1 MKSLQQII
9 NNINYHSLFKEVKI
23 GLEKESQRVT
33 LDGTLATTDH
43 PSVFGCR
50 NFHPSI
56 QTDFSETQVEIITPV
71 ANSGKEVLEELA
83 AIHEVVLR
91 SMPADEML
99 WPMSMPPKLPE
110 EDHDIKIAKLAN
122 PKDVAYREQLAATYG
137 KRKQMV
143 SGIHYNFEFS
153 VEFLEKLFEEQTEY
167 TLLKEFKTAVYLK
180 VARNY
185 LRYRWLVT
193 YLIGAAPLPE
203 EGYFTGCKKGMPEV
217 PVRSIRN
224 SRYGYTNDDSVF
236 VSYRSIEDY
245 VTSIEGLVNS
255 GKISEEKEFYSAV
268 RLRGGKTAADL
279 AAKGVKYIEVR
290 NIDNNPYAPYG
301 ITEEQIDV
309 LHLFLMYML
318 WMDEPN
324 EDADDMLKIGE
335 KLNDAV
341 ALEHPLTQT
350 SLSEEGEALLAGM
363 ADMVNQIGAPAKLV
377 DLVACCQRLVSEPEK
392 TLAGRMITEV
402 NQGIS
407 QHDLAVSL
415 GREYYEQAH
424 ARPYQLAGY
433 TDMELSTQLLMF
445 DAIQKGVAVEVLDRQ
460 DQFLKLTYRGQ
471 IEYVKKANMTSRDN
485 YVVPL
490 MMENKTVTKKVLAK
504 AGFNVPQGKEFDSK
518 EEALSAYGYFMG
530 KGIVVKPKSTN
541 YGLGISIFKE
551 GASQAAYEEAVRIA
565 FSEDRSILVEE
576 FISGTEYR
584 FFVIDGKVK
593 AIMLRVPANV
603 CGDGVHSIAE
613 LVAIKNQD
621 PLRGTNHRAPL
632 QLIELGD
639 IEKLMLQE
647 QGVTPETILAED
659 QVVYLRENSNVST
672 GGDSIDMTDEM
683 SECYKEIAAQ
693 AVEAMGAKISG
704 IDLIIPDYQKV
715 TTSASQDYGIIE
727 ANFNPAMHMHVYP
740 FAGKGRRLT
749 QDVLRLLYPAIS
761 FDA

>member
-1 MKSLQQII
+1 MKSLQNII
-9 NNINYHSLFKEVKI
+9 SKISYHSLFKEVKI

-43 PSVFGCR
+43 PKIFGCR

-56 QTDFSETQVEIITPV
+56 QTDFSETQVEIITAV

-91 SMPADEML
+91 SMPEDEML

-110 EDHDIKIAKLAN
+110 DDRDIKIAKLAN

-153 VEFLEKLFEEQTEY
+153 VEFLEKLFAEQDEY
-167 TLLKEFKTAVYLK
+167 ELFKEFKTAAYLK

-185 LRYRWLVT
+185 LRYRWMVT

-203 EGYFTGCKKGMPEV
+203 EGYFTGCKKGMPNV

-224 SRYGYTNDDSVF
+224 SHYGYTNDESVF

-245 VTSIEGLVNS
+245 VTSIEELVNS

-268 RLRGGKTAADL
+268 RLRGGKNAADL
-279 AAKGVKYIEVR
+279 AAKGVNYIEVR

-318 WMDEPN
+318 WMDEPA
-324 EDADDMLKIGE
+324 EDADDMLKMGE
-335 KLNDAV
+335 KLNDLV

-350 SLSEEGEALLAGM
+350 SLAVEGEQLLSGM
-363 ADMVNQIGAPAKLV
+363 AEMVNQIGAPDKLV
-377 DLVACCQRLVSEPEK
+377 SLVTCCQTLFDSPEK
-392 TLAGRMITEV
+392 TLAGRIITEV
-402 NQGIS
+402 NEGIS

-415 GREYYEQAH
+415 GKSYHEQAYT
-424 ARPYQLAGY
+424 RPYQLAGF

-471 IEYVKKANMTSRDN
+471 VEYVKKANMTSRDS

-490 MMENKTVTKKVLAK
+490 MMENKTVTKKVLAQ

-518 EEALSAYGYFMG
+518 KEALANYGYFMG

-551 GASQAAYEEAVRIA
+551 GASQAAYEEAIRIA
-565 FSEDRSILVEE
+565 FSEDSAILVEE
-576 FISGTEYR
+576 FVSGTEYR

-603 CGDGVHSIAE
+603 CGDGKHSVAE
-613 LVAIKNQD
+613 LVAKKNQD

-647 QGVTPETILAED
+647 QGVSAETILEKD
-659 QVVYLRENSNVST
+659 QIVYLRENSNVST

-683 SECYKEIAAQ
+683 PECYKEIAIQ

-704 IDLIIPDYQKV
+704 IDLIIPDYKKV
-715 TTSASQDYGIIE
+715 ATSGSQDYGIIE

-749 QDVLRLLYPAIS
+749 QDVLKLLYPEIL
-761 FDA
+761 FNN